1 MIRGSLVLC
10 AGLLLAVGCQQGIDE
25 GAHESATTKQQV
37 VPHYLVQD
45 TTLRVFPTDAERVS
59 DPTSDADMDNWKG
72 ELRRGQTILVEER
85 QEGWVKV
92 RLDGEATGWL
102 PAALLIERQGLT
114 EMAVVADVVGLA
126 APGGEPAAEAVTV
139 ERGSLVLTS
148 SETNGFVL
156 ANVGAGPSVWLER
169 AKLSAEE
176 SDVALAHIIVKAK
189 WSTRHHNIANNS
201 RLLDK
206 ARIKHPNAQLMDL
219 VADQV
224 PFQDFSETPH
234 LGTSEMEREDEA
246 RQGLN
251 VVKAASPLP
260 EPAAVP
266 ESRMK

>member
-1 MIRGSLVLC
+1 MMRASLVFS
-10 AGLLLAVGCQQGIDE
+10 AGLIFAVGCQPTAGDVPY
-25 GAHESATTKQQV
+25 ESTEVEQQA

-45 TTLRVFPTDAERVS
+45 TTLRIFPTDAERVS
-59 DPTSDADMDNWKG
+59 DPTSDSDMRNWKG
-72 ELRRGQTILVEER
+72 ELRRGQTMLVEKR
-85 QEGWVKV
+85 QNGWVQV
-92 RLDGEATGWL
+92 RLDGEANGWL
-102 PAALLIERQGLT
+102 PEDLLIKREGLS
-114 EMAVVADVVGLA
+114 EMAVLQDAVGLI
-126 APGGEPAAEAVTV
+126 APGGEPAAEAPTV

-156 ANVGAGPSVWLER
+156 ANVGAGPAVWLER
-169 AKLSAEE
+169 GKLSAEE

-206 ARIKHPNAQLMDL
+206 ARIKHPNSKLMDL

-260 EPAAVP
+260 APVAVP
-266 ESRMK
+266 ESRTK